1 MPYNS
6 AEPGDIF
13 RLQVN
18 ATYIYRMLREHGG
31 LTFIFKDNAAA
42 ERWEAFIEERA
53 VRYFAL
59 HMDLRI
65 PQREAK
71 KELDLVRSFYNMCR
85 VETLAYFLEH
95 PEDADPEVG
104 VSESP
109 RKNKQLF
116 G

>member
-1 MPYNS
+1 
-6 AEPGDIF
+6 
-13 RLQVN
+13 
-18 ATYIYRMLREHGG
+18 MLREHGG

-42 ERWEAFIEERA
+42 ERWETFIEERA
-53 VRYFAL
+53 MRYFAL

-85 VETLAYFLEH
+85 VETLGYFLEH

-104 VSESP
+104 VSENP
-109 RKNKQLF
+109 RKNKELF

>member
-1 MPYNS
+1 MTYNS
-6 AEPGDIF
+6 KEPGDIF

-42 ERWEAFIEERA
+42 ERWEVFIEERA
-53 VRYFAL
+53 AHYFAL

-71 KELDLVRSFYNMCR
+71 KELETIGSFYKMCR
-85 VETLAYFLEH
+85 VETLGYFLEH
-95 PEDADPEVG
+95 PEDADPSVG

>member
-6 AEPGDIF
+6 VEDGDVF
-13 RLQVN
+13 VMEVN

-42 ERWEAFIEERA
+42 ERWEAHMEERVA
-53 VRYFAL
+53 YYFRL
-59 HMDLRI
+59 QSDLTI
-65 PQREAK
+65 PAAEAK
-71 KELDLVRSFYNMCR
+71 KELDIARSFYNMCR

-95 PEDADPEVG
+95 PDDADPTVG

-109 RKNKQLF
+109 RKNKALF